1 MKHLKHALALFCF
14 ASLLGV
20 PATSASPEMGAASE
34 ATSADSTALPLLN
47 VVSLAAVES
56 EPLDLIGLDA
66 AWSEAAKLNTCPFVG
81 TLITIQ

>member
-20 PATSASPEMGAASE
+20 PATIASPEMGAASE
-34 ATSADSTALPLLN
+34 ATSAASAALPLLN
-47 VVSLAAVES
+47 YLSLAADES
-56 EPLDLIGLDA
+56 EPLDLVGLDA

-81 TLITIQ
+81 TFITIQ